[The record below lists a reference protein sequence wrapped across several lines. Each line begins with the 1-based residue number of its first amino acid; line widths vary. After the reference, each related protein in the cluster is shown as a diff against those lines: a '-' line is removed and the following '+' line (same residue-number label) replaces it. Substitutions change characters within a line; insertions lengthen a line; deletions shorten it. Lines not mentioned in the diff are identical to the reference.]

1 MRMRPRAAA
10 LAISLVVAA
19 GGTGGGTASHAATT
33 TTDDQDVSLE
43 DGTQKASV
51 SNSTP
56 AHEASNEMSGVPK
69 AQPVDTSDAG

>member
-19 GGTGGGTASHAATT
+19 GGTGGGSASQATTT

-43 DGTQKASV
+43 DGTHKASV
-51 SNSTP
+51 SSGAPTL
-56 AHEASNEMSGVPK
+56 EASGEVSGVP
-69 AQPVDTSDAG
+69 AGTRSGR

>member
-19 GGTGGGTASHAATT
+19 GGTGGGTASQATT

-51 SNSTP
+51 SSGAP
-56 AHEASNEMSGVPK
+56 ALEASDEVPGVP
-69 AQPVDTSDAG
+69 AGTRSGR

>member
-19 GGTGGGTASHAATT
+19 GGTGGGTASRAATT

-43 DGTQKASV
+43 DGTQKTSAS
-51 SNSTP
+51 NGAPTL
-56 AHEASNEMSGVPK
+56 EASNETSGVPA
-69 AQPVDTSDAG
+69 AQAGGLAMP

>member
-19 GGTGGGTASHAATT
+19 GGTGGGAASQAAAA

-43 DGTQKASV
+43 NGTQKASGNSESSQQARTDSLPSATGPDV
-51 SNSTP
+51 SRP
-56 AHEASNEMSGVPK
+56 
-69 AQPVDTSDAG
+69 